1 MKIVLLEERG
11 GQPQPE
17 RVYEQPLVKIGRDP
31 SECHVVFNQTEWPMV
46 SRRHAEFRF
55 QNGRYMLVDTNSS
68 FGTFL
73 NGQRITNPTE
83 VQPGARVQ
91 FGAGGPLMIVARVET
106 AQPQP
111 PASVNIAEMET
122 HREIQGA
129 GPYDV
134 TTPRDPAQRPPVGSP
149 VPPIA
154 PPPQQQPT
162 PQAQP
167 PGHAAAPPAAQPPPY
182 AQQPYAQPPYGQ
194 PPYAPQPGQQPFP
207 QQPSAPQP
215 FPPQP
220 PAPQQPFAPP
230 QPPPQQPIAQPPG
243 AMPPTPPTARQPV
256 PPAPPQHIPPQPAP
270 QQSAAQQQPAQRQPM
285 PPPPTPSAAKPPSAP
300 SQPAT
305 VEIVRSAT
313 GSLERIQL
321 TKDVTRLGREPGVEV
336 TIEAAAAVVSRRHAE
351 IQKRN
356 GLYMLVDLGSFNGTL
371 LNEQRITAPTPLYD
385 GDRIQLG
392 MGGPILRF
400 IDPAHPAP
408 AGAHNTG
415 QRSVVISSGAS
426 PLAPIPTPVAPTS
439 GPLAEVAQAQTM
451 FIKAGSGALQ
461 QAGKQGGGQPHLLM
475 QVAFNGK
482 QQLNVG
488 RAPDND
494 IRLDG
499 LQISNHHARLSNMQ
513 GTVFVEDVGSTNGVY
528 VNGARITGRRPVQ
541 SRDIVQVGP
550 FVLQA
555 DPQRGVAIFDTR
567 SKTRI
572 DVIDI
577 TKVVPN
583 RSGGGMI
590 KLLDDVDLT
599 IQPNEFVGMLGPSGA
614 GKSTLMDSLNGMRP
628 ATSGR
633 VLINN
638 LDLYQHLDSLKQS
651 IGYVPQDDII
661 HRELTVYRTL
671 YYVARLRLSRDVS
684 TAEID
689 QIINE
694 VMDVTGLSERRDVPV
709 SQLSGGQRKR
719 VSIAVELITKPSVI
733 FLDEPTSG
741 LDPATEEKIMKLFRQ
756 IAESGRTVIL
766 TTHAMENVRLFDK
779 IVVLMRGKLVWYGA
793 PKEALEHVG
802 ASSFKDLYDKLE
814 APVDERIARLP
825 PLPADA
831 TKEQKLAFKLRKE
844 QIAEEVAEEWKQR
857 FRKTPQYQRNIVQP
871 LAGLKGEK
879 QSAPMTG
886 RRPTVTD
893 SVRQWMTLSRRYME
907 VLARDKFN
915 LLILFGQAPIIALLT
930 YLVVGA
936 NQPRDFPYFMLAL
949 VAIWFGTSVSAREI
963 IRERPVYNR
972 ERMVNLGLLPYVASK
987 LFVLSLIV
995 GLQCVLLFGT
1005 LKGLH
1010 YAGIMKLPPDDLTS
1024 SLAQLLTMILTGM
1037 VGIALGLF
1045 ISAIV
1050 RTSEMATSLVPLIL
1064 IPQILFSG
1072 LVGVPQG
1079 VSKAVGVVMPATWAF
1094 DEMKRLSKLDTISEE
1109 GSDQNGNYPG
1119 LDLKKTG
1126 IGLKKD
1132 VEEQNTRNI
1141 DRAKADIQDYKK
1153 KADDKLEDYRT
1164 KMEKFTTD
1172 LEKAMHGE
1180 GDRPKKPEVPKL
1192 DPAPTPSDAVKQPED
1207 LSPYVDFLHPW
1218 GNRLYDALILVGM
1231 FFALLGATLFALRSQ
1246 DIG

>member
-1 MKIVLLEERG
+1 MR
-11 GQPQPE
+11 
-17 RVYEQPLVKIGRDP
+17 
-31 SECHVVFNQTEWPMV
+31 
-46 SRRHAEFRF
+46 
-55 QNGRYMLVDTNSS
+55 
-68 FGTFL
+68 
-73 NGQRITNPTE
+73 
-83 VQPGARVQ
+83 
-91 FGAGGPLMIVARVET
+91 
-106 AQPQP
+106 QP
-111 PASVNIAEMET
+111 PV
-122 HREIQGA
+122 
-129 GPYDV
+129 
-134 TTPRDPAQRPPVGSP
+134 
-149 VPPIA
+149 
-154 PPPQQQPT
+154 QQQPT
-162 PQAQP
+162 PP
-167 PGHAAAPPAAQPPPY
+167 PSPVKSPPAL
-182 AQQPYAQPPYGQ
+182 
-194 PPYAPQPGQQPFP
+194 
-207 QQPSAPQP
+207 
-215 FPPQP
+215 
-220 PAPQQPFAPP
+220 
-230 QPPPQQPIAQPPG
+230 
-243 AMPPTPPTARQPV
+243 
-256 PPAPPQHIPPQPAP
+256 
-270 QQSAAQQQPAQRQPM
+270 
-285 PPPPTPSAAKPPSAP
+285 
-300 SQPAT
+300 SQPAS
-305 VEIVRSAT
+305 VEIARSASGT
-313 GSLERIQL
+313 LERIQL
-321 TKDVTRLGREPGVEV
+321 AKDVTRLGREPGVEV
-336 TIEAAAAVVSRRHAE
+336 SIEAAAAVVSRRHAE
-351 IQKRN
+351 IQRRD
-356 GLYMLVDLGSFNGTL
+356 GQYMLVDLGSFNGTL

-408 AGAHNTG
+408 AGAQNTG
-415 QRSVVISSGAS
+415 QRSVAVSSGA
-426 PLAPIPTPVAPTS
+426 PPQAPIPVPVPPVS
-439 GPLAEVAQAQTM
+439 GPLAEVARAQT
-451 FIKAGSGALQ
+451 IVVKAGSGSLHQPPA
-461 QAGKQGGGQPHLLM
+461 QGGAQPQLLM

-482 QQLNVG
+482 QQLNIG

-513 GTVFVEDVGSTNGVY
+513 GNVFVEDVGSTNGVY

-541 SRDIVQVGP
+541 GRDIVQVGP

-599 IQPNEFVGMLGPSGA
+599 IQPNEFVGLLGPSGA

-756 IAESGRTVIL
+756 IAESGRTVVL

-779 IVVLMRGKLVWYGA
+779 IVVMMRGKLVWYGA
-793 PKEALEHVG
+793 PKDALEHVG

-814 APVDERIARLP
+814 APVDEQVSRMP
-825 PLPADA
+825 PLPPNA

-844 QIAEEVAEEWKQR
+844 QIAEEVAEGWKLR
-857 FRKTPQYQRNIVQP
+857 FQKTPEYQQNIVRP

-879 QSAPMTG
+879 QSAPIVS

-893 SVRQWMTLSRRYME
+893 SLRQWLTLSRRYIE
-907 VLARDKFN
+907 VLSRDKFN

-930 YLVVGA
+930 YLVVGE

-949 VAIWFGTSVSAREI
+949 VAIWFGTSISAREI

-972 ERMVNLGLLPYVASK
+972 ERMVNLGLLPYVGSK
-987 LFVLSLIV
+987 LLVLSLIV
-995 GLQCVLLFGT
+995 GLQCILLFGT

-1010 YAGIMKLPPDDLTS
+1010 YAGIMKLPPDSPID
-1024 SLAQLLTMILTGM
+1024 SLAQLLTMILTSM

-1045 ISAIV
+1045 VSAVV

-1079 VSKAVGVVMPATWAF
+1079 VSKTIGTVMPATWAF
-1094 DEMKRLSKLDTISEE
+1094 DELKRLSKLDTISEE
-1109 GSDQNGNYPG
+1109 GSDPE
-1119 LDLKKTG
+1119 G
-1126 IGLKKD
+1126 INHGQGLKKA
-1132 VEEQNTRNI
+1132 VEAKNDQNI
-1141 DRAKADIQDYKK
+1141 AKAKADVQSYKK
-1153 KADDKLEDYRT
+1153 EAEDNSEQFRRDMDKYQED
-1164 KMEKFTTD
+1164 
-1172 LEKAMHGE
+1172 LQAAMRSG
-1180 GDRPKKPEVPKL
+1180 GSLPKKPEMPKL
-1192 DPAPTPSDAVKQPED
+1192 KPAPEPSPAVKQPENLD
-1207 LSPYVDFLHPW
+1207 SYVDFLHPW
-1218 GNRLYDALILVGM
+1218 GTRLTDVLILMVM
-1231 FFALLGATLFALRSQ
+1231 FFGLLGATLFALRSQ